1 MDDYGGGMSVLWI
14 AIFEMICIA
23 WIYGANRMNKDF
35 NFMLD
40 ISMKSCFSKLS
51 HVIVVGLWYLIPL
64 FLITIL
70 VLSLITFEPPS
81 FEKTILYPD
90 WIHAI
95 GYFLVMVAAAQ
106 FPIWAFFSTLYYL
119 CHPAKKVRI
128 FYSDKIPYLSQI
140 SETSLLS

>member
-40 ISMKSCFSKLS
+40 ISLKSCSVVS
-51 HVIVVGLWYLIPL
+51 HVVVVTLWYIIPL

-70 VLSLITFEPPS
+70 VLSLITFNPS
-81 FEKTILYPD
+81 TFGAGEGAVHYPD
-90 WIHAI
+90 WVHAI
-95 GYFLVMVAAAQ
+95 GYFLVVVAAAQ

-119 CHPAKKVRI
+119 CHPAKRVSFFYPKHLRI
-128 FYSDKIPYLSQI
+128 FFLY
-140 SETSLLS
+140 